1 MPAVRPVPNF
11 DPEDTSL
18 DPQDWREIRA
28 QGHRMLDDMFDHM
41 AGLRDQ
47 PVWRKPTPE
56 ARASFR
62 APLPMQAGDLAQA
75 YEIFRRDVLPYGS
88 GNTHPGFMGWVQ
100 GAGTPVGMLAE
111 MLAAGMNAN
120 LGGRDHM
127 PIEVERQILSWV
139 RRIFGFPQDASGLF
153 VSGASQANFLA
164 VLVARA
170 RALGLGVR
178 RNGVSAA
185 GVQLTAYA
193 SKGVHGC
200 LPRSLD
206 MAGLGADSLRLIEVD
221 AEHRMD
227 LKALSAAIAR
237 DRSLGLTPFM
247 IIGTAGTVDVGA
259 IDDLNGLADI
269 AAAEGVS
276 FHVDGA
282 LGALAV
288 LSPELAARVA
298 GLERCDSLAFDFH
311 KWGHVPY
318 DAGYLLVRDAEL
330 HHATFANPAVY
341 LARAERG
348 IAAGDWWPC
357 DYGSDLSRG
366 FRALKTWF
374 TLQTYGLAALGDSM
388 AANCALARALAARVE
403 SEPELELL
411 APVALNIVCFRYRRG
426 VSDALT
432 AQIVSDLQ
440 EAGEVAPSLTIVNGQ
455 KAIRAAIINHRT
467 RPEDIELLVDS
478 VIESGR
484 RALQSLAA
492 EPAR

>member
-1 MPAVRPVPNF
+1 
-11 DPEDTSL
+11 
-18 DPQDWREIRA
+18 
-28 QGHRMLDDMFDHM
+28 
-41 AGLRDQ
+41 
-47 PVWRKPTPE
+47 
-56 ARASFR
+56 
-62 APLPMQAGDLAQA
+62 
-75 YEIFRRDVLPYGS
+75 
-88 GNTHPGFMGWVQ
+88 
-100 GAGTPVGMLAE
+100 
-111 MLAAGMNAN
+111 
-120 LGGRDHM
+120 
-127 PIEVERQILSWV
+127 
-139 RRIFGFPQDASGLF
+139 
-153 VSGASQANFLA
+153 
-164 VLVARA
+164 
-170 RALGLGVR
+170 
-178 RNGVSAA
+178 
-185 GVQLTAYA
+185 
-193 SKGVHGC
+193 
-200 LPRSLD
+200 
-206 MAGLGADSLRLIEVD
+206 
-221 AEHRMD
+221 MD
-227 LKALSAAIAR
+227 LKALSAAIAK

-298 GLERCDSLAFDFH
+298 GIERCDSLAFDFH

-388 AANCALARALAARVE
+388 AANCALARVLAARVE

-455 KAIRAAIINHRT
+455 QAIRAAIVNHRT